1 MALIKC
7 PDCKREVSDKAMS
20 CLSCGYPLEQV
31 TTPEA
36 TAAATTVKRG
46 KGIQLASLGAILV
59 GIVTAAGMTSQGRV
73 TFGALLIL
81 VGLIG
86 VLAGKANKYLLA
98 AAAGVLLGF
107 IIFLLP

>member
-1 MALIKC
+1 M
-7 PDCKREVSDKAMS
+7 
-20 CLSCGYPLEQV
+20 
-31 TTPEA
+31 TTET
-36 TAAATTVKRG
+36 TAAAGTATAKRG